1 MSDGMH
7 SYFDKAQPISNL
19 NPTAASYIPEKEQT
33 DILPPPLVV
42 RPKDRTEE
50 QIPKTS
56 VKTNRQVRIV
66 SDRLFGNIHDTQPV
80 TSAKGFTRK
89 QIKETKSHKGSS
101 FATNVIEI
109 EEKAK
114 SAWTE
119 KKESSFPISTYQ
131 GCLFCNKSGHSF

>member
-1 MSDGMH
+1 MLKSVFWKLMH
-7 SYFDKAQPISNL
+7 KGVILECQMECTLILTRLSPSAIS
-19 NPTAASYIPEKEQT
+19 
-33 DILPPPLVV
+33 ILLQLLTFLILSAI
-42 RPKDRTEE
+42 K
-50 QIPKTS
+50 K
-56 VKTNRQVRIV
+56 QVRIV

-80 TSAKGFTRK
+80 TSAKGFSRR